1 MKHPLKVSKIYLFKL
16 SIPIFF
22 ANLAI
27 PLVGLVDTGLM
38 GHLSSTKYLVAVSIS
53 SSVISMVFW
62 SFGFL
67 RMGTVGLVAQSL
79 GRGDYRDIVSTTLRN
94 LIIALFFAL
103 IIISL
108 RDIIISLIKDF
119 FETSDETQILIKKY
133 ISIRILS
140 APAELIMY
148 VLIGLYLGLQRT
160 FTSSFLITFF
170 SITNIIFST
179 YFVIS
184 LNLEVYGVAL
194 GTVLSAYLTAFIFLI
209 STYFFIKKQ
218 FNIIPRL
225 NKILIT
231 KKIIKLFSINFDIF
245 IRTIFLTF
253 AFLWIPYQG
262 SKLGEDYLAANSIL
276 IQFILMASFFL
287 DAYAFSTEGVV
298 GYTIGRKAKKSFL
311 QAVSNSFKLSFFT
324 GLMISVV
331 YLFFFKNIISTLT
344 NIDYLI
350 FLSFNFAFWV
360 MVIPPVAS
368 FCYQFDGI
376 FIGAS
381 QTAELRNSMIISV
394 VLFVL
399 FSIYLIDNLGNH
411 GLWLSLLFFMIIRA
425 LTLNFYFPKILRKF

>member
-231 KKIIKLFSINFDIF
+231 KKIIKLFNINFDIF

-360 MVIPPVAS
+360 MVIPPIAS

>member
-1 MKHPLKVSKIYLFKL
+1 
-16 SIPIFF
+16 
-22 ANLAI
+22 
-27 PLVGLVDTGLM
+27 
-38 GHLSSTKYLVAVSIS
+38 
-53 SSVISMVFW
+53 MVFW

-184 LNLEVYGVAL
+184 LNLEVYCVAL

-253 AFLWIPYQG
+253 AF
-262 SKLGEDYLAANSIL
+262 
-276 IQFILMASFFL
+276 
-287 DAYAFSTEGVV
+287 
-298 GYTIGRKAKKSFL
+298 
-311 QAVSNSFKLSFFT
+311 
-324 GLMISVV
+324 
-331 YLFFFKNIISTLT
+331 
-344 NIDYLI
+344 
-350 FLSFNFAFWV
+350 
-360 MVIPPVAS
+360 
-368 FCYQFDGI
+368 
-376 FIGAS
+376 
-381 QTAELRNSMIISV
+381 
-394 VLFVL
+394 
-399 FSIYLIDNLGNH
+399 H
-411 GLWLSLLFFMIIRA
+411 
-425 LTLNFYFPKILRKF
+425 LNPCRCNTF

>member
-1 MKHPLKVSKIYLFKL
+1 MKHPSKISKKYLLKL

-67 RMGTVGLVAQSL
+67 RMGTVGLVAQAQ
-79 GRGDYRDIVSTTLRN
+79 GRGDYRDIVGTTLRN
-94 LIIALFFAL
+94 IILALFFAL

-108 RDIIISLIKDF
+108 RDFIVSLIKTF
-119 FETSDETQILIKKY
+119 FETSEDTQNLIRKY
-133 ISIRILS
+133 IFIRILS
-140 APAELIMY
+140 APAELVMY
-148 VLIGLYLGLQRT
+148 VLIGLYLGLQKT
-160 FTSSFLITFF
+160 FTSSLIVTFF

-179 YFVIS
+179 FFVIS
-184 LNLEVYGVAL
+184 LNLEVDGVAW
-194 GTVLSAYLTAFIFLI
+194 GTVLSAYLTVFIFLT

-218 FNIIPRL
+218 FKIIPRVSR
-225 NKILIT
+225 IIVT
-231 KKIIKLFSINFDIF
+231 KKITKLFSINFDIF
-245 IRTIFLTF
+245 IRTLLLTF

-262 SKLGEDYLAANSIL
+262 AKLGEDYLAANSIL
-276 IQFILMASFFL
+276 IQFVMLASFFL
-287 DAYAFSTEGVV
+287 DAYAFSTEGVI
-298 GYTIGRKAKKSFL
+298 GYTIGRKTRKSFFL
-311 QAVSNSFKLSFFT
+311 AVSNSFKLSFFT
-324 GLMISVV
+324 GLIISVV
-331 YLFFFKNIISTLT
+331 YLFFFKDIISTLT
-344 NIDYLI
+344 NIEYLR
-350 FLSFNFAFWV
+350 FLSFGFVFWIIL
-360 MVIPPVAS
+360 IPPISS

-394 VLFVL
+394 TLFIL

-411 GLWLSLLFFMIIRA
+411 GLWLSLLFFMAIRA

>member
-360 MVIPPVAS
+360 MVIPPMAS

>member
-360 MVIPPVAS
+360 MVIPPIAS

>member
-1 MKHPLKVSKIYLFKL
+1 MKHPSKISKIYLLKL

-38 GHLSSTKYLVAVSIS
+38 GHLSSTKYLVAVSVS

-67 RMGTVGLVAQSL
+67 RMGTVGLVAQAQ
-79 GRGDYRDIVSTTLRN
+79 GRGDYRDIVGTTLRN
-94 LIIALFFAL
+94 IILALFFAL

-108 RDIIISLIKDF
+108 RDFIVSLIKTF
-119 FETSDETQILIKKY
+119 FETSEDTQNLIRKY
-133 ISIRILS
+133 IFIRILS
-140 APAELIMY
+140 APAELVIY
-148 VLIGLYLGLQRT
+148 VLIGLYLGLQKT
-160 FTSSFLITFF
+160 FTSSLIVTFF

-179 YFVIS
+179 FFVIS
-184 LNLEVYGVAL
+184 LNLEVDGVAW
-194 GTVLSAYLTAFIFLI
+194 GTVLSAYLTVFIFLT

-218 FNIIPRL
+218 FKIIPRVSR
-225 NKILIT
+225 IIVT
-231 KKIIKLFSINFDIF
+231 KKITKLFSINFDIF
-245 IRTIFLTF
+245 IRTLLLTF

-262 SKLGEDYLAANSIL
+262 AKLGEDYLAANSIL
-276 IQFILMASFFL
+276 IQFVMLASFFL
-287 DAYAFSTEGVV
+287 DAYAFSTEGVI
-298 GYTIGRKAKKSFL
+298 GYTIGRKTRKSFFL
-311 QAVSNSFKLSFFT
+311 AVSNSFKLSFFT
-324 GLMISVV
+324 GLIISVV
-331 YLFFFKNIISTLT
+331 YLFFFKDIISTLT
-344 NIDYLI
+344 NIEYLR
-350 FLSFNFAFWV
+350 FLSFGFVFWV
-360 MVIPPVAS
+360 ILIPPIAS

-394 VLFVL
+394 TLFIL

-411 GLWLSLLFFMIIRA
+411 GLWLSLLFFMVIRA

>member
-27 PLVGLVDTGLM
+27 PMVGLVDTGLM

-360 MVIPPVAS
+360 MVIPPIAS

>member
-1 MKHPLKVSKIYLFKL
+1 
-16 SIPIFF
+16 
-22 ANLAI
+22 
-27 PLVGLVDTGLM
+27 
-38 GHLSSTKYLVAVSIS
+38 
-53 SSVISMVFW
+53 
-62 SFGFL
+62 
-67 RMGTVGLVAQSL
+67 MGTVGLVAQSL

>member
-1 MKHPLKVSKIYLFKL
+1 
-16 SIPIFF
+16 
-22 ANLAI
+22 
-27 PLVGLVDTGLM
+27 
-38 GHLSSTKYLVAVSIS
+38 LVAVSIS

>member
-1 MKHPLKVSKIYLFKL
+1 MKHPAKISKIYLIKL
-16 SIPIFF
+16 SVPIFF

-53 SSVISMVFW
+53 SSVISMIFW

-67 RMGTVGLVAQSL
+67 RMGTVGLVAQAL

-94 LIIALFFAL
+94 IMMALFFAL

-108 RDIIISLIKDF
+108 RDFILSLINDF
-119 FETSDETQILIKKY
+119 FETSEETQMLIKKY

-140 APAELIMY
+140 APAELVMY

-170 SITNIIFST
+170 SIANIIFST
-179 YFVIS
+179 FFVIS
-184 LNLEVYGVAL
+184 MNLNVYGVAL
-194 GTVLSAYLTAFIFLI
+194 GTVLSSYLTVFIFSI

-218 FNIIPRL
+218 FNIIPRF
-225 NKILIT
+225 NRTLIT
-231 KKIIKLFSINFDIF
+231 KKIFKLFGINFDIF
-245 IRTIFLTF
+245 VRTLFLTF

-276 IQFILMASFFL
+276 IQFILLSSFFL

-298 GYTIGRKAKKSFL
+298 GYTVGRKAKKSFL

-324 GLMISVV
+324 GLLISVI
-331 YLFFFKNIISTLT
+331 YLFFFKNIISALT

-350 FLSFNFAFWV
+350 FLSFGFAFWV
-360 MVIPPVAS
+360 ILIPPIAS

-381 QTAELRNSMIISV
+381 QTSELRNSMIVSV

-399 FSIYLIDNLGNH
+399 FSIYLIENLGNH
-411 GLWLSLLFFMIIRA
+411 GLWLSLLFFMVIRA